1 MRATELLARDHR
13 AVRDLFLQFERTSP
27 DDGAARQDLFDRI
40 VDELD
45 VHARAE
51 EEVFY
56 PALRTASRRID
67 DAEAGHQH
75 LRSVIGEAQGREPAS
90 EEFTAGVRRI
100 KQVVLAHVAE
110 EEQGIFLDA
119 ERLGADALEQ
129 LGARME
135 ERKQELGR
143 AVDRAARKVA

>member
-13 AVRDLFLQFERTSP
+13 TVRDLFLQFERTP
-27 DDGAARQDLFDRI
+27 LDDGPTRQDLFDRI

-56 PALRTASRRID
+56 PAVRAASRRIH

-75 LRSVIGEAQGREPAS
+75 LRTIIGEVQGQEPAS
-90 EEFTAGVRRI
+90 SEFTAGVRLVKRI
-100 KQVVLAHVAE
+100 VLAHVME
-110 EEQGIFLDA
+110 EESGVFLDA
-119 ERLGADALEQ
+119 ERMGTQELERLGAAV
-129 LGARME
+129 A
-135 ERKQELGR
+135 ERKEALTRG
-143 AVDRAARKVA
+143 APRAA